1 MLVPPSS
8 EFQPQQSGP
17 GVIEEGET
25 IRLDLRLECIET
37 GPAALL
43 TKATAGMKY
52 KLTPFSIIFL
62 LSLMPYFLP
71 DSFTPALWKG
81 GPEDGLI
88 AQIKEAAAPPQAFD
102 QDGNFEDIGF

>member
-1 MLVPPSS
+1 MRPFVRTFRHAVVQVSFGTLVK
-8 EFQPQQSGP
+8 Q
-17 GVIEEGET
+17 
-25 IRLDLRLECIET
+25 C
-37 GPAALL
+37 
-43 TKATAGMKY
+43 KCCY
-52 KLTPFSIIFL
+52 SIIFL